1 MEEALDAVKETAD
14 DIVDGDDEGDTDESE
29 EDES

>member
-1 MEEALDAVKETAD
+1 MEEALDAVKETVE